1 MKNSILAVLI
11 LFAVSAC
18 SKINDLVP
26 LTDDNS
32 SLAARKQPPL
42 PVSQVPTA
50 VLDAF
55 KVKYPNAGGEI
66 EWQKEDG
73 NTYKVKF
80 WLGAE
85 RWQAIFNADGSF
97 VSEKRLK

>member
-1 MKNSILAVLI
+1 MKNSILAVLLLVTI
-11 LFAVSAC
+11 SSC
-18 SKINDLVP
+18 SKVNDLVSAN
-26 LTDDNS
+26 DDNS
-32 SLAARKQPPL
+32 TLSSRNQPNL
-42 PVSQVPTA
+42 PVSQVPVA
-50 VLDAF
+50 VMNAF
-55 KVKYPNAGGEI
+55 KAKYPSAGGEI

-80 WLGAE
+80 WLGAQ

>member
-1 MKNSILAVLI
+1 MKNLFLAVL
-11 LFAVSAC
+11 LALTVSSC
-18 SKINDLVP
+18 SKVNDLNS
-26 LTDDNS
+26 LTDDSTVASRN
-32 SLAARKQPPL
+32 QPNL
-42 PVSQVPTA
+42 PVSQVPVA
-50 VLDAF
+50 VVNAF
-55 KVKYPNAGGEI
+55 KTKYPAAGGEI

-97 VSEKRLK
+97 VSEKRIK

>member
-1 MKNSILAVLI
+1 MKNLFLAVILALT
-11 LFAVSAC
+11 VSSC
-18 SKINDLVP
+18 SKVNDLNSVS
-26 LTDDNS
+26 DDS
-32 SLAARKQPPL
+32 IVASRKQSNI
-42 PVSQVPTA
+42 PVSQVPVA
-50 VLDAF
+50 VVNAF
-55 KVKYPNAGGEI
+55 NTKYPSAGGEI

-80 WLGAE
+80 WLGTE